1 MRFRFMALP
10 SLVAVLSC
18 CAAAQAAPRS
28 ITLPQAL
35 ELAAAHNPEAAAAAL
50 NAQAAHAQVRQ
61 QHLLPNPE
69 LAYSQEDAGKPGRS
83 QSLQL
88 SGPLEL
94 GGKRAARVGLAQQQA
109 QAAELGSLAARA
121 QVRAQTALAFFDLLL
136 AQEHFKL
143 AQASVQ
149 LAQQAAQAAGQR
161 VAAGKISPVEHSR
174 ALAAQAMAQAEAA
187 QAQSQWRSAQGQL
200 AAMLG
205 QDGGQ
210 AEDWQAQGILTKPQ
224 AAVQAQMQTEET
236 ALSSLPPLPIL
247 PSWARLLSALDAA
260 PTLQAAQ
267 SELAQSQ
274 AQLRLARSARWP
286 DVTLSVGVKRN
297 ADATQPH
304 QQLLLGAAFPLPLF
318 DRQQGAV
325 QAALAQQAAAG
336 ERQRASSAQARQAL
350 LQAYE
355 NFQAAA
361 TQSQLLQ
368 SQGLPAAYRAYRAA
382 GIGFAYGKF
391 SFLELLDAQRSYLAV
406 QSQLLQAQGQ
416 AYRAAA
422 LIEGLLAQPLS
433 ALLPAVN
440 ERP

>member
-1 MRFRFMALP
+1 M
-10 SLVAVLSC
+10 
-18 CAAAQAAPRS
+18 
-28 ITLPQAL
+28 
-35 ELAAAHNPEAAAAAL
+35 
-50 NAQAAHAQVRQ
+50 
-61 QHLLPNPE
+61 
-69 LAYSQEDAGKPGRS
+69 
-83 QSLQL
+83 
-88 SGPLEL
+88 
-94 GGKRAARVGLAQQQA
+94 
-109 QAAELGSLAARA
+109 
-121 QVRAQTALAFFDLLL
+121 
-136 AQEHFKL
+136 
-143 AQASVQ
+143 
-149 LAQQAAQAAGQR
+149 
-161 VAAGKISPVEHSR
+161 
-174 ALAAQAMAQAEAA
+174 
-187 QAQSQWRSAQGQL
+187 
-200 AAMLG
+200 
-205 QDGGQ
+205 
-210 AEDWQAQGILTKPQ
+210 
-224 AAVQAQMQTEET
+224 
-236 ALSSLPPLPIL
+236 
-247 PSWARLLSALDAA
+247 LSALDAA

-297 ADATQPH
+297 ADATQPR